1 MASKGFFPGSFDPP
15 TLGHLDLIRRAAAVV
30 DSLVVGVGINA
41 EKTPWIP
48 APERVALLKEMAPPG
63 VEVLSFTGLAV
74 DAARDAGANLIV
86 RGMRAFADV
95 DFETQMA
102 LANRKLADDI
112 ETVLL
117 VASTEVAHISGRLVR
132 DVHRAGG
139 DVSHF
144 VPPVVVA
151 ALSKR

>member
-1 MASKGFFPGSFDPP
+1 MVTKGFFPGSFDPP
-15 TLGHLDLIRRAAAVV
+15 TLGHLDLMRRAAVVV
-30 DSLVVGVGINA
+30 DELVVGVGINA
-41 EKTPWIP
+41 EKTPWLP
-48 APERVALLKEMAPPG
+48 ARERVALLKEMAPKG
-63 VEVLSFTGLAV
+63 VEVISFTGLAV
-74 DAARDAGANLIV
+74 EAARAAGAGLIV

-102 LANRKLADDI
+102 LANRKLASDL

-144 VPPVVVA
+144 VPPMVVA
-151 ALSKR
+151 ALQKR